1 MSTVEA
7 IADACKELKLGKNIV
22 ANMGKI
28 DEPDKG
34 KFLLK
39 LLQMEIEHRA
49 ENRRQRNIKTAGFF
63 TMKSFSDYEYDDV
76 ELPPTLTVQ
85 DIESVEFV
93 RRKENLI
100 LYGNPG
106 TGKTHLATAIGI
118 KACMSDMRVG
128 FYRTAGL
135 VNKLVEYRDKGELDK
150 FFKKLSKLDLIICDE
165 WGYVPLDKV
174 GGQLLFQVISD
185 CYETKSLIITT
196 NLEFSKWI
204 NIFYDQEMTAAM
216 IDRLVHHS
224 HLVLFPKKDSWRIK
238 HALINKKNNK
248 KNSLSE

>member
-1 MSTVEA
+1 MSTVELISA
-7 IADACKELKLGKNIV
+7 ACKELKLGKGIV
-22 ANMGKI
+22 NNMSKI
-28 DEPDKG
+28 KESDRE
-34 KFLLK
+34 KFLLR
-39 LLQMEIEHRA
+39 LLEMEIQNRA
-49 ENRRQRNIKTAGFF
+49 ENRRQRNIKSAGFF
-63 TMKSFSDYEYDDV
+63 TMKSFSDYKYDDV
-76 ELPPTLTVQ
+76 ELPANLTVK
-85 DIESVEFV
+85 DIETVEFV

-100 LYGNPG
+100 LYGNSG

-118 KACMSDMRVG
+118 RACMEDMRVG

-135 VNKLVEYRDKGELDK
+135 VNKLLESREKGELDK

-196 NLEFSKWI
+196 NLEFSKWV

-224 HLVLFPKKDSWRIK
+224 HLIMFKGESWRIK
-238 HALINKKNNK
+238 NALINKN
-248 KNSLSE
+248 